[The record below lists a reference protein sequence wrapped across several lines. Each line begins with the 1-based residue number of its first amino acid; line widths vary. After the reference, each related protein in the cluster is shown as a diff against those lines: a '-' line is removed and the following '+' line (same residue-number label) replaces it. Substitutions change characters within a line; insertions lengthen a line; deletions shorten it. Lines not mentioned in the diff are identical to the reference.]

1 MIKKLLCICLLG
13 AAPFIGKA
21 QELNARITINSDK
34 VQSTNKQ
41 VFKTL
46 QDALNDFV
54 NNKKWTDATFAMNE
68 RIDCSMTLII
78 NEMVSDN
85 SFKGEIQ
92 VQARRPVYNSSY
104 TTTLLNY
111 RDTELSFDYTE
122 FEPLEYTENT
132 LNSNLIATV
141 VFYIYTILGLDFDS
155 FSPKGG
161 TAFFEQAMQIVSLAQ
176 AQPTWTGWKAFEN
189 DRNRH
194 ALATALTDNT
204 SELFRDMWYNYH
216 RKGLDEMAAN
226 PDRGRTTII
235 GLLPVLE
242 QVKSARPT
250 SPLLQMFADSK
261 LDEVVLIYS
270 KATTQEKQEGY
281 KMLSNLYPSP
291 PRWVSPLVARTSVTP
306 SPISMMETSKVPPP
320 RS

>member
-161 TAFFEQAMQIVSLAQ
+161 TAFLGQAMQIVSLAQ

-270 KATTQEKQEGY
+270 KATTPEKQEGY
-281 KMLSNLYPSP
+281 KMLYNLYPALTT
-291 PRWVSPLVARTSVTP
+291 R
-306 SPISMMETSKVPPP
+306 MESLKK
-320 RS
+320 

>member
-161 TAFFEQAMQIVSLAQ
+161 TAFLEQAMQIVSLAQ

-216 RKGLDEMAAN
+216 RKGLDGMAAN

-270 KATTQEKQEGY
+270 KATTQEKQEGSN
-281 KMLSNLYPSP
+281 MLSNLYPALTT
-291 PRWVSPLVARTSVTP
+291 R
-306 SPISMMETSKVPPP
+306 MESLKK
-320 RS
+320 

>member
-281 KMLSNLYPSP
+281 KMLSNLYSALTT
-291 PRWVSPLVARTSVTP
+291 R
-306 SPISMMETSKVPPP
+306 MESLKK
-320 RS
+320 

>member
-1 MIKKLLCICLLG
+1 MKKINKLLCLGLLSI
-13 AAPFIGKA
+13 APVLTEA
-21 QELNARITINSDK
+21 QELNARVTINSDQ
-34 VQSTNKQ
+34 VQATNKQ
-41 VFKTL
+41 VFTTL
-46 QDALNDFV
+46 QNALTEFI
-54 NNKKWTDATFAMNE
+54 NNKKWTDATFAVNE
-68 RIDCSMTLII
+68 RIECSMTILITEI
-78 NEMVSDN
+78 VSDN

-104 TTTLLNY
+104 TTTLLNH
-111 RDTELSFDYTE
+111 RDTEFSFDYTE
-122 FEPLEYTENT
+122 FEPLEYTENV

-155 FSPKGG
+155 FSPQGG
-161 TAFFEQAMQIVSLAQ
+161 SAFLQQAQQIVSLAQ
-176 AQPTWTGWKAFEN
+176 AQTSWTGWKAFEN

-194 ALATALTDNT
+194 ALATALQDNT
-204 SELFRDMWYNYH
+204 SEVFREMWYNYH

-242 QVKSARPT
+242 QVKSTRPT
-250 SPLLQMFADSK
+250 SPLLQMFADAK

-281 KMLSNLYPSP
+281 KMLSNLYPALTN
-291 PRWVSPLVARTSVTP
+291 R
-306 SPISMMETSKVPPP
+306 MESLKQ
-320 RS
+320 

>member
-13 AAPFIGKA
+13 AAPFMGKA

-54 NNKKWTDATFAMNE
+54 NNKKWTDATFAINE

-161 TAFFEQAMQIVSLAQ
+161 TAFLGQAMQIVSLAQ
-176 AQPTWTGWKAFEN
+176 AQPAWTGWKAFEN

-235 GLLPVLE
+235 GALPALQE
-242 QVKSARPT
+242 VKKARPT
-250 SPLLQMFADSK
+250 SVLLQMFADAK
-261 LDEVVLIYS
+261 LDEIIAIYS
-270 KATTQEKQEGY
+270 KATTQERQEGY
-281 KMLSNLYPSP
+281 KMLFEIYPAQSTRLEELQKP
-291 PRWVSPLVARTSVTP
+291 VR
-306 SPISMMETSKVPPP
+306 
-320 RS
+320 

>member
-161 TAFFEQAMQIVSLAQ
+161 TAFLEQAMQIVSLAQ

-281 KMLSNLYPSP
+281 KMLSNLHPALTT
-291 PRWVSPLVARTSVTP
+291 R
-306 SPISMMETSKVPPP
+306 MESLKK
-320 RS
+320 

>member
-1 MIKKLLCICLLG
+1 M
-13 AAPFIGKA
+13 
-21 QELNARITINSDK
+21 NARITINSDK

-54 NNKKWTDATFAMNE
+54 NNKKWTDATFAINE

-92 VQARRPVYNSSY
+92 VQARRPVYKSSY

-132 LNSNLIATV
+132 LSSNLIATV

-161 TAFFEQAMQIVSLAQ
+161 TAFLGQAMQIVSLAQ
-176 AQPTWTGWKAFEN
+176 AQPAWTGWKAFEN

-270 KATTQEKQEGY
+270 KATAPEKQEGY
-281 KMLSNLYPSP
+281 KMLSNLYTALTT
-291 PRWVSPLVARTSVTP
+291 R
-306 SPISMMETSKVPPP
+306 MESLKK
-320 RS
+320 